1 MLNPVLVHDEA
12 AAFVDEYTLNELF
25 QEWRART
32 SACLARPAGESSPYP
47 AGAGRG
53 TRRGRDEYDGDKAEG
68 QASARRRR

>member
-32 SACLARPAGESSPYP
+32 SACLARPDGESSPYY